1 MKSEIP
7 AKMPGKR
14 LADLFG
20 MPERTLTTILRTARI
35 GSTHGYDVFEAARA
49 AISWALAKAEKND
62 SEAIKDRG
70 RRTKAEADLAE
81 MERGRAM
88 GTLCDRDSYRSNYAD
103 AVAQGV
109 RNIMRL
115 EGLRVGLRDKV
126 LAAIR
131 DVKLPEPEEK

>member
-1 MKSEIP
+1 M
-7 AKMPGKR
+7 
-14 LADLFG
+14 ADLFG
-20 MPERTLTTILRTARI
+20 MADRTLNTIVRAARLDSA
-35 GSTHGYDVFEAARA
+35 GGYDVFDAARA

-81 MERGRAM
+81 MERGKAM
-88 GTLCDRDSYRSNYAD
+88 GGLCLRSEYKENYAD

-109 RNIMRL
+109 RNLMRL
-115 EGLRVGLRDKV
+115 AGLSKELREKV

-131 DVKLPEPEEK
+131 DVKLPEPGEEK